1 MKCCFAHEKLALSK
15 DRKLFQTAL
24 NVKFGT
30 HLSEMVS
37 CPQKHETT
45 SEGGLAFVGAGF
57 GVPYVTQI
65 STNQIEVIDK
75 LLWNIKQL
83 YRKLNFA
90 YFPKALL
97 NQYNLS
103 L

>member
-1 MKCCFAHEKLALSK
+1 MEKQVHYLYLELTLSK

-45 SEGGLAFVGAGF
+45 SEGGLAFVGAEC
-57 GVPYVTQI
+57 GVSKMNI
-65 STNQIEVIDK
+65 S
-75 LLWNIKQL
+75 L
-83 YRKLNFA
+83 
-90 YFPKALL
+90 
-97 NQYNLS
+97 
-103 L
+103 